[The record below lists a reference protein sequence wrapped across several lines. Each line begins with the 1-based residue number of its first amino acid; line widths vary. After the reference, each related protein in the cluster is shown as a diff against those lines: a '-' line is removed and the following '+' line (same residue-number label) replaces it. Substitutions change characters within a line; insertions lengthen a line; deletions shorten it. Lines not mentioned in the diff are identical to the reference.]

1 MPSSDYLIP
10 MGMGGFFAILGII
23 LILLGRHEERT
34 YDESLANRP
43 DAREFLEHWPER
55 PRVGA
60 LKIGGWVALAVGLV
74 LVVMGGAFW
83 LWG

>member
-1 MPSSDYLIP
+1 MPHSDCFII
-10 MGMGGFFAILGII
+10 MGIGGFFALLGII
-23 LILLGRHEERT
+23 LIVWGKIEKGAY
-34 YDESLANRP
+34 YDSLASRT

-55 PRVGA
+55 PRVGS
-60 LKIGGWVALAVGLV
+60 LKIGGWIALAVGLV

>member
-1 MPSSDYLIP
+1 MPHSDCLII
-10 MGMGGFFAILGII
+10 MGIGGFFALLGII
-23 LILLGRHEERT
+23 LIVWGKIEKGAY
-34 YDESLANRP
+34 YDSLAARG

-60 LKIGGWVALAVGLV
+60 GKIGGWVALAVGVV
-74 LVVMGGAFW
+74 LVVTGGALW